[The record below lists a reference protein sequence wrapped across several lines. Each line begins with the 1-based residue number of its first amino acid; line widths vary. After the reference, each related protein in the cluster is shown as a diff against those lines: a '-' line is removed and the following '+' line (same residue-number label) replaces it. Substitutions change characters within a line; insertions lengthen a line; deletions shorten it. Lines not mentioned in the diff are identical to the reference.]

1 MTHDRTGSP
10 REDASGEDPTVH
22 HRPPGGRRGRA
33 RTGGAPIEVNIAPMI
48 DLSFLLLTFF
58 LVTTTVEQAEG
69 ILASRLPSDRGQLG
83 TPLPISPIKVRLSS
97 LGFGEEACVIRIENV
112 TEVPTDFHQLAQM
125 LRQIQSRPGF
135 DDETPVIILADA
147 DVRWDHVVNAWNAA
161 VRCSYKKIAFG
172 GG

>member
-1 MTHDRTGSP
+1 MIYNRRSTP
-10 REDASGEDPTVH
+10 REAPTGDDQTVH
-22 HRPPGGRRGRA
+22 YRPPGGRRARA
-33 RTGGAPIEVNIAPMI
+33 RKRGAPIEVNMAPMI
-48 DLSFLLLTFF
+48 DMSFLLLTFF
-58 LVTTTVEQAEG
+58 LVTTTFEQAEG
-69 ILASRLPSDRGQLG
+69 ILASRLPTDRGQLG

-97 LGFGEEACVIRIENV
+97 LGFGEETCVIRIENV
-112 TEVPTDFHQLAQM
+112 TEVPTDFQQLAQM

-147 DVRWDHVVNAWNAA
+147 DVDWDHVVNAWNAA